1 MGLRLNHN
9 FVALKTLGHLNVHQ
23 SNLSKSIER
32 LSSGLRINRSA
43 DDPTGLSISEK
54 VRAQI
59 QGLSR
64 AITNAQDGISI
75 LQAAEGALSEGHSLL
90 NRMRELTLQ
99 SQADSLT
106 STDRLEIQRE
116 VDQLLAEIDRISST
130 TEFNSKKQLDGSM
143 SARVTTDHKDLRAYS
158 VGGHV
163 SYGEYEL
170 TIQKTANGKREI
182 QSSAIQ
188 RDKDTQEIAGLDT
201 QLQDLESMYDS
212 EIGRAHV

>member
-75 LQAAEGALSEGHSLL
+75 LQAAEGALSEGHSIS
-90 NRMRELTLQ
+90 EEH
-99 SQADSLT
+99 T
-106 STDRLEIQRE
+106 S
-116 VDQLLAEIDRISST
+116 
-130 TEFNSKKQLDGSM
+130 
-143 SARVTTDHKDLRAYS
+143 
-158 VGGHV
+158 
-163 SYGEYEL
+163 
-170 TIQKTANGKREI
+170 
-182 QSSAIQ
+182 
-188 RDKDTQEIAGLDT
+188 
-201 QLQDLESMYDS
+201 
-212 EIGRAHV
+212 